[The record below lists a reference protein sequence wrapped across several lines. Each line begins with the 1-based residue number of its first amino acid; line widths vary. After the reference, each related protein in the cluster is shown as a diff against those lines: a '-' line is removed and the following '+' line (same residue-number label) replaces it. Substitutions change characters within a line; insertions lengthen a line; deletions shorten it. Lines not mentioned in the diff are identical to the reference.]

1 MTAQQLESLLID
13 QALGELSDEASA
25 LLETYLANFPERIA
39 EAERVRQAVGLTGA
53 AVAARPLAL
62 EPETEAVTLAFPRK
76 ERFPAVM
83 RIAAAVALLG
93 LAVGAGFLAGNA
105 GRGPDAPREAVV
117 GSEHSAAP
125 SPWARYHVEADGR
138 LAVVAT
144 PDPNS

>member
-25 LLETYLANFPERIA
+25 LLETYLANFPDRHA
-39 EAERVRQAVGLTGA
+39 EARRVRQAVGLTEA

-62 EPETEAVTLAFPRK
+62 EPEAEAVTLAFPRK
-76 ERFPAVM
+76 ERFATVL

-93 LAVGAGFLAGNA
+93 LAVGVGFLAGNV
-105 GRGPDAPREAVV
+105 GRGPEAPR
-117 GSEHSAAP
+117 GSVAESERSVAP
-125 SPWARYHVEADGR
+125 SPWARYRVEADGR
-138 LAVVAT
+138 LAVLTT